1 MQTTKWGPSGWNLF
15 HNVALKYDPQNSAL
29 YKQFYESFKY
39 LLPCKYCRESY
50 TLFLKEKPIQKFL
63 VSSER
68 LFYWTY
74 LMHNKV
80 NDKLRKQG
88 FLKTEN
94 PSYATIKKFYDIGCY
109 NKCTYIDYVTFIGCV
124 VFNYGSIGST
134 KDCPSQCT
142 QTAYKIFFKHL
153 NMIFP
158 KEHPITPET
167 KILDNNCNL
176 VVWYYTTILNREK
189 INNQQLF
196 DKYINYF
203 VNMRATCSTKTSCR
217 VKL

>member
-1 MQTTKWGPSGWNLF
+1 
-15 HNVALKYDPQNSAL
+15 
-29 YKQFYESFKY
+29 
-39 LLPCKYCRESY
+39 
-50 TLFLKEKPIQKFL
+50 
-63 VSSER
+63 
-68 LFYWTY
+68 
-74 LMHNKV
+74 
-80 NDKLRKQG
+80 
-88 FLKTEN
+88 
-94 PSYATIKKFYDIGCY
+94 
-109 NKCTYIDYVTFIGCV
+109 
-124 VFNYGSIGST
+124 
-134 KDCPSQCT
+134 
-142 QTAYKIFFKHL
+142 
-153 NMIFP
+153 MIFP